1 MPGPAD
7 RKPRFDRLKTLERS
21 MRAFQDNVQ
30 RAGPAAAA
38 SYTLTGGIF
47 LLGGLGYA
55 ADRWLQTSPWLFLI
69 GLFVGIVVGFYA
81 VVMSTRPRKPGP

>member
-7 RKPRFDRLKTLERS
+7 RKPRFERLNTLERS
-21 MRAFQDNVQ
+21 MRAFQENVQ

-47 LLGGLGYA
+47 VLGGLGYA
-55 ADRWLQTSPWLFLI
+55 ADKWLKTSPWLFLS
-69 GLFVGIVVGFYA
+69 GLALGIVVGFYA
-81 VVMSTRPRKPGP
+81 VVMSTRR